1 MCDLRF
7 FFGIWMG
14 VVIEFCFVIVLY
26 VKYIIK
32 IYYRKSKFLIFCY
45 LLIFISKNVEF
56 KKKIICIYYYFYIM
70 CNLRN

>member
-45 LLIFISKNVEF
+45 LLIFISKNVEL
-56 KKKIICIYYYFYIM
+56 KKNMYLLYIIFILCVI
-70 CNLRN
+70 

>member
-56 KKKIICIYYYFYIM
+56 KKKNMYLLLFLYYV
-70 CNLRN
+70 